1 MADIALGIDLPVSRP
16 SGATAEA
23 FERCFREPLERVLNL
38 STWHRGEDM
47 AREYQRVS
55 DAVAEAVRAETAH
68 EARMR
73 EHVVKKLR
81 TFAGAPPEAGHWPVT
96 VEEIRDVHN
105 GLLFNGATD
114 CCDGT
119 VQKHESLALTIYQIG
134 ACLVS
139 YAGNRGSWSTQL
151 FRRDLHRERGDP
163 VDETVALLQ
172 ARAHRGGLNQPDR
185 RDGLSELAER
195 AVMSYAEMA
204 VLVDHSQAKW
214 KMGHG
219 SPAPYQLL
227 SGAGNPDMMIRSVR
241 LIRRLIEDHKRFV
254 FVASEPGDLALLTIG
269 QALRPCEYAV
279 AGTLAHR
286 IERYVG
292 DLSFSGRVTVDD
304 DWGDGQSLNPELW
317 VSRFLDEVAPRVL
330 VGVYRASPLAPPQM
344 FYAHR
349 DHVHTAAHIALA
361 DSVLLADRGFPAL
374 IDLADRTCASIYG
387 GGSLR
392 DVANT
397 AYARA
402 GVGLRYG
409 SERQNRPD

>member
-1 MADIALGIDLPVSRP
+1 MADIAPGIDLPVSRP
-16 SGATAEA
+16 SGATADA
-23 FERCFREPLERVLNL
+23 FERCFREPLARVLDL
-38 STWHRGEDM
+38 TTWHACDDM
-47 AREYQRVS
+47 ARVYERVA
-55 DAVAEAVRAETAH
+55 DAIAAAVRAEKVH
-68 EARMR
+68 ENRVR
-73 EHVVKKLR
+73 ELVVKKLR
-81 TFAGAPPEAGHWPVT
+81 SFAGAPPEAGYWPVT
-96 VEEIRDVHN
+96 VEEIVDVHR

-119 VQKHESLALTIYQIG
+119 VQDYDSLALTIYQIG
-134 ACLVS
+134 VCLVS
-139 YAGNRGSWSTQL
+139 YAGNRGNLSTQL
-151 FRRDLHRERGDP
+151 FRRDLCESHGDP
-163 VDETVALLQ
+163 VQETVALLE

-204 VLVDHSQAKW
+204 VLVEHSKAAW

-227 SGAGNPDMMIRSVR
+227 SGAGNPDVMIRSIR

-254 FVASEPGDLALLTIG
+254 FVASEPGDRAFLSIG
-269 QALRPCEYAV
+269 QALQPCEYAIV
-279 AGTLAHR
+279 GTLAHR
-286 IERYVG
+286 IERFVG
-292 DLSFSGRVTVDD
+292 DLEFSGRVAVDD
-304 DWGDGQSLNPELW
+304 TWEGKPLSPELW
-317 VSRFLDEVAPRVL
+317 VSRFLDDVAPQVL

-349 DHVHTAAHIALA
+349 DHVHTAARIALA

-374 IDLADRTCASIYG
+374 IDLANNTCKSVYG

-392 DVANT
+392 DIANT

-409 SERQNRPD
+409 TERQNRPE

>member
-1 MADIALGIDLPVSRP
+1 VADIAPGIDLPVSRA

-23 FERCFREPLERVLNL
+23 FARCFGEPLENVLNL
-38 STWHRGEDM
+38 ATWHAGEDL

-55 DAVAEAVRAETAH
+55 DAIAAAVKAETVH
-68 EARMR
+68 EARVR
-73 EHVVKKLR
+73 DHVVKKLR
-81 TFAGAPPEAGHWPVT
+81 DFAGAPPEAGHWPVT
-96 VEEIRDVHN
+96 VEEIAEVHR

-119 VQKHESLALTIYQIG
+119 VQKHPSLALTIYQIG

-151 FRRDLHRERGDP
+151 FRRDLHESRGDP
-163 VDETVALLQ
+163 VKETVALLE
-172 ARAHRGGLNQPDR
+172 ARASRGGLNQPDR

-204 VLVDHSQAKW
+204 VLVEHSTALW

-241 LIRRLIEDHKRFV
+241 LIRRLIENHKRFV
-254 FVASEPGDLALLTIG
+254 FVASEPGDLAFLTIG
-269 QALRPCEYAV
+269 QALRPCEYAIV
-279 AGTLAHR
+279 GTLTHR
-286 IERYVG
+286 IERFVG
-292 DLSFSGRVTVDD
+292 DLQFSDRVTVDD
-304 DWGDGQSLNPELW
+304 TWEGQSLDPELW
-317 VSRFLDEVAPRVL
+317 VSRFLDEVASQVL

-349 DHVHTAAHIALA
+349 DHVHTAARIALA

-374 IDLADRTCASIYG
+374 IDLADRTCASVYG

-392 DVANT
+392 EIANT

-409 SERQNRPD
+409 TERQNRPE

>member
-1 MADIALGIDLPVSRP
+1 MSAVAAPTELPVSRP
-16 SGATAEA
+16 SGATSEA
-23 FERCFREPLERVLNL
+23 FEQCFREPLTRVLDL
-38 STWHRGEDM
+38 STWHAGEDM
-47 AREYQRVS
+47 AREYER
-55 DAVAEAVRAETAH
+55 VAEAIEIAVRAETVH
-68 EARMR
+68 EARVR
-73 EHVVKKLR
+73 EHVVKKLK
-81 TFAGAPPEAGHWPVT
+81 TFAGAPPEAGYWPV
-96 VEEIRDVHN
+96 EIDEIKDIHR
-105 GLLFNGATD
+105 GFLFNGATD

-119 VQKHESLALTIYQIG
+119 VQKYDSLALTIYQIG
-134 ACLVS
+134 ASLVS
-139 YAGNRGSWSTQL
+139 YAGNRGSWNTQL
-151 FRRDLHRERGDP
+151 FRRDLRESHGDP
-163 VDETVALLQ
+163 VAETVAILD

-204 VLVDHSQAKW
+204 VLIEHSQAMW
-214 KMGHG
+214 RMGHG

-241 LIRRLIEDHKRFV
+241 LLRRLIEGHRRFV
-254 FVASEPGDLALLTIG
+254 FIASEPSDRMFLTIG

-279 AGTLAHR
+279 VGTLAHR
-286 IERYVG
+286 IERFIG
-292 DLSFSGRVTVDD
+292 DLTFSQRVTVDD
-304 DWGDGQSLNPELW
+304 TWEEKSMPPDLW
-317 VSRFLDEVAPRVL
+317 VQRFLDEVAPQVL
-330 VGVYRASPLAPPQM
+330 VGVYRASPLAPPQL

-349 DHVHTAAHIALA
+349 DHVHIAARIALA

-374 IDLADRTCASIYG
+374 IDLADRTCKSIYG

-392 DVANT
+392 EIANT

>member
-1 MADIALGIDLPVSRP
+1 LK
-16 SGATAEA
+16 E
-23 FERCFREPLERVLNL
+23 
-38 STWHRGEDM
+38 
-47 AREYQRVS
+47 
-55 DAVAEAVRAETAH
+55 
-68 EARMR
+68 
-73 EHVVKKLR
+73 
-81 TFAGAPPEAGHWPVT
+81 FAGAPPEAGHWLVP
-96 VEEIRDVHN
+96 VEEIRDTHA

-119 VQKHESLALTIYQIG
+119 VQKHESLALTVYQIG

-151 FRRDLHRERGDP
+151 FRRDLNRRRGDP
-163 VDETVALLQ
+163 VAETVALLE
-172 ARAHRGGLNQPDR
+172 ARARRGGLNQPDR

-204 VLVDHSQAKW
+204 VLVDHSRAPW
-214 KMGHG
+214 RMGHG

-241 LIRRLIEDHKRFV
+241 LIRRLIEVHRRFV

-269 QALRPCEYAV
+269 QALRPCEYAIV
-279 AGTLAHR
+279 GTLAHR
-286 IERYVG
+286 IERFVG
-292 DLSFSGRVTVDD
+292 DLSFAGRVTVDD
-304 DWGDGQSLNPELW
+304 TWDGRPLSPELW
-317 VSRFLDEVAPRVL
+317 VHRFLDDVAPQVL

-349 DHVHTAAHIALA
+349 DHAHTAARIALA

-374 IDLADRTCASIYG
+374 IDLADRTCASVYG

-392 DVANT
+392 EIADT

>member
-1 MADIALGIDLPVSRP
+1 MADSAPGIDLPVSRP
-16 SGATAEA
+16 TGATAEA
-23 FERCFREPLERVLNL
+23 FELCFREPLERVLNL
-38 STWHRGEDM
+38 STWHRGEDL
-47 AREYQRVS
+47 AREYRR
-55 DAVAEAVRAETAH
+55 VAEAIAEAARAETAH
-68 EARMR
+68 ESRVR

-81 TFAGAPPEAGHWPVT
+81 EFAGAPPEAGHWPVS
-96 VEEIRDVHN
+96 VEEIRDTHA
-105 GLLFNGATD
+105 GLLFSGATD

-119 VQKHESLALTIYQIG
+119 VQKYDSLALTVYQIG

-139 YAGNRGSWSTQL
+139 YAGNRGSWTQQL
-151 FRRDLHRERGDP
+151 FRRDLCEPHDDP
-163 VDETVALLQ
+163 VAETRALLE
-172 ARAHRGGLNQPDR
+172 ARARRGGLNQPDR

-204 VLVDHSQAKW
+204 VLVEHSKVPW
-214 KMGHG
+214 RMGHG

-227 SGAGNPDMMIRSVR
+227 SGAGNPDVMIRSVR
-241 LIRRLIEDHKRFV
+241 LIRRLIEGHKRFV
-254 FVASEPGDLALLTIG
+254 FVASEPGDRLYLTIG

-279 AGTLAHR
+279 VGTLDHR
-286 IERYVG
+286 LERYIR
-292 DLSFSGRVTVDD
+292 DLSFAGRVTVDD
-304 DWGDGQSLNPELW
+304 TWDDKPLSPELW
-317 VSRFLDEVAPRVL
+317 VSRFLDEVATQVL
-330 VGVYRASPLAPPQM
+330 GGVYRASPMAPPQM

-349 DHVHTAAHIALA
+349 EFVHTAARIALA

-392 DVANT
+392 EIASA

-409 SERQNRPD
+409 SERQNRPE

>member
-1 MADIALGIDLPVSRP
+1 MADVVPGIELPVSRP
-16 SGATAEA
+16 GGATAEA

-38 STWHRGEDM
+38 ATWHRGEDL
-47 AREYQRVS
+47 AREYERV
-55 DAVAEAVRAETAH
+55 AEAIAEAVRAETVH
-68 EARMR
+68 EARVR
-73 EHVVKKLR
+73 EHVVEKLEK
-81 TFAGAPPEAGHWPVT
+81 FAGAPKQAGYWPVS
-96 VEEIRDVHN
+96 VEEIRDTHA

-119 VQKHESLALTIYQIG
+119 VQTYDSLALTVYQIG

-139 YAGNRGSWSTQL
+139 YAGNRGSWSQQL
-151 FRRDLHRERGDP
+151 FRRDLHAAHDDP
-163 VDETVALLQ
+163 VEETVALLQ

-204 VLVDHSQAKW
+204 VLVDHSRAAW
-214 KMGHG
+214 KLGHG

-241 LIRRLIEDHKRFV
+241 LMRRLIEGHRRFV
-254 FVASEPGDLALLTIG
+254 FVASEPGDRLYLTIG
-269 QALRPCEYAV
+269 QALRPCEYAIV
-279 AGTLAHR
+279 GTLAHR
-286 IERYVG
+286 IERYVH
-292 DLSFSGRVTVDD
+292 DLSFAGRVTVDD
-304 DWGDGQSLNPELW
+304 AWEGKSMSPELW
-317 VSRFLDEVAPRVL
+317 VDRFLDDVAPQVL
-330 VGVYRASPLAPPQM
+330 VGVYRASRLAPPQT

-349 DHVHTAAHIALA
+349 DHVHTAARVALA

-374 IDLADRTCASIYG
+374 IDLADRTCKSVYG

-392 DVANT
+392 EIANA

-402 GVGLRYG
+402 GAGLRYG
-409 SERQNRPD
+409 SERQNRPE

>member
-1 MADIALGIDLPVSRP
+1 MADVTPGIDLPVSRP
-16 SGATAEA
+16 AGATAEA
-23 FERCFREPLERVLNL
+23 FEQCFREPLERVLDL
-38 STWHRGEDM
+38 KSWHRGEDM
-47 AREYQRVS
+47 AREYQRVA
-55 DAVAEAVRAETAH
+55 DAIAVAVRAESAQ
-68 EARMR
+68 EARVR
-73 EHVVKKLR
+73 EHVVEKLR
-81 TFAGAPPEAGHWPVT
+81 AFPGAPPEAGCWPVS
-96 VEEIRDVHN
+96 VDEIRDTHA
-105 GLLFNGATD
+105 GLLFNGGTD

-119 VQKHESLALTIYQIG
+119 VQKHDSLALTVYQIG

-151 FRRDLHRERGDP
+151 FRRDLTRDRGDP
-163 VDETVALLQ
+163 VAEAVSLLE
-172 ARAHRGGLNQPDR
+172 ARARRGGLNQPDR

-204 VLVDHSQAKW
+204 VLVGHSTAAW
-214 KMGHG
+214 RMGHG

-241 LIRRLIEDHKRFV
+241 LIRRLIEGHKRFV
-254 FVASEPGDLALLTIG
+254 FVASEPGDHAYLTIG

-279 AGTLAHR
+279 VGTLAHR

-292 DLSFSGRVTVDD
+292 DLSFAGRVTVDD
-304 DWGDGQSLNPELW
+304 TWDGKPLDPELW
-317 VSRFLDEVAPRVL
+317 VTRFLDEVAPQVL

-349 DHVHTAAHIALA
+349 EFVHTAARVALA

-374 IDLADRTCASIYG
+374 IDLADRTCASVYG

-392 DVANT
+392 EIANA

-409 SERQNRPD
+409 SERQNRPE

>member
-1 MADIALGIDLPVSRP
+1 MADIAPGIDLPVSRP
-16 SGATAEA
+16 GGATAEA
-23 FERCFREPLERVLNL
+23 FEQCFREPLERVLDL
-38 STWHRGEDM
+38 STWHCGEDL
-47 AREYQRVS
+47 AREYERVAGAIAA
-55 DAVAEAVRAETAH
+55 AVKAETAH
-68 EARMR
+68 EVRVR
-73 EHVVKKLR
+73 EHVVKKLKE
-81 TFAGAPPEAGHWPVT
+81 FGGAPPEAGYWPVPL
-96 VEEIRDVHN
+96 EEIAEVHR

-119 VQKHESLALTIYQIG
+119 VQKHQSLALTIYQIG

-151 FRRDLHRERGDP
+151 FRRDLHEVRGDP
-163 VDETVALLQ
+163 VEETVALLE

-204 VLVDHSQAKW
+204 VLVEHSQAPW

-227 SGAGNPDMMIRSVR
+227 SGAYNPDMMIRSVR
-241 LIRRLIEDHKRFV
+241 LIRRLIEVHQRFV
-254 FVASEPGDLALLTIG
+254 FVASEPSDLAFLTIG
-269 QALRPCEYAV
+269 QALRPCEYAIV
-279 AGTLAHR
+279 GTLAHR

-292 DLSFSGRVTVDD
+292 DLNFADTVTVDD
-304 DWGDGQSLNPELW
+304 TWDGKSMSPDLW
-317 VSRFLDEVAPRVL
+317 VSRFLDEVAPQVL
-330 VGVYRASPLAPPQM
+330 VGVFRASPLAPPQM

-349 DHVHTAAHIALA
+349 DHVHVAAKIALA
-361 DSVLLADRGFPAL
+361 DSVLIADRGFPAL
-374 IDLADRTCASIYG
+374 IDLANNTCKAVYG
-387 GGSLR
+387 GGSLHEI
-392 DVANT
+392 ANT
-397 AYARA
+397 AYARE

>member
-1 MADIALGIDLPVSRP
+1 MADAVPPVELPVSRP
-16 SGATAEA
+16 SGATTEA
-23 FERCFREPLERVLNL
+23 FQQCFGEPLEQVLNL
-38 STWHRGEDM
+38 NTWHRGEDL
-47 AREYQRVS
+47 AREYQRVA
-55 DAVAEAVRAETAH
+55 DAIASAVQAETIH
-68 EARMR
+68 EARVR
-73 EHVVKKLR
+73 EHVVKKLE
-81 TFAGAPPEAGHWPVT
+81 TFPGAPPEAGHWPVT
-96 VEEIRDVHN
+96 VEEIADVHR
-105 GLLFNGATD
+105 GLLFNGAID
-114 CCDGT
+114 CGDGT
-119 VQKHESLALTIYQIG
+119 VQRHPSLALTIYQIG

-151 FRRDLHRERGDP
+151 FRRDLRESHGDP
-163 VDETVALLQ
+163 VAETISLLE

-204 VLVDHSQAKW
+204 VLVEHSQALW

-227 SGAGNPDMMIRSVR
+227 SGAGNPDIMIRSVR
-241 LIRRLIEDHKRFV
+241 LIRQLIEVHKRFI
-254 FVASEPGDLALLTIG
+254 FVASEPSELAYLTIG
-269 QALRPCEYAV
+269 QALRPCEYAIV
-279 AGTLAHR
+279 GTLAHR
-286 IERYVG
+286 IERFIG
-292 DLSFSGRVTVDD
+292 DLRFAGRVTVDD
-304 DWGDGQSLNPELW
+304 TWDGKPLLPELW
-317 VSRFLDEVAPRVL
+317 VSRFLDEVATQVL

-349 DHVHTAAHIALA
+349 EHVHTAARIALA

-374 IDLADRTCASIYG
+374 IDLADRTCASVYG

-392 DVANT
+392 EIANT

-409 SERQNRPD
+409 SERQNRPE